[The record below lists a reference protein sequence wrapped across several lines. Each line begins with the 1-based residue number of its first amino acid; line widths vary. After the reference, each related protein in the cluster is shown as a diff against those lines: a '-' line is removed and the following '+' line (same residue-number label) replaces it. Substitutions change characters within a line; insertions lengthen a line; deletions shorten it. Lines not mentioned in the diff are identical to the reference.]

1 LRPVPGA
8 ARMYPETDLPL
19 LKISREAINNAKKN
33 TPKLKGDLEEELK
46 GKGLNQEMIKSLFKQ
61 NKLDDFKELLEIVDN
76 PQLIGKIL
84 LLFPKEI
91 ASHEKSP
98 FSKINKI
105 LNKDILI
112 FVLEALKN
120 KTISES
126 QIKDVLERIV
136 RGEKLEDSI
145 LFEKEDSSV
154 VEEKIMKIIKDK
166 PGLSE
171 KAYMGLVMKEFKGK
185 IEGKTVREIIG
196 KYLK

>member
-1 LRPVPGA
+1 VPGA

-19 LKISREAINNAKKN
+19 LKISREVINNAKKN
-33 TPKLKGDLEEELK
+33 IPKLKGDLEEELK
-46 GKGLNQEMIKSLFKQ
+46 GKGLNKEMIKSLFKQ
-61 NKLDDFKELLEIVDN
+61 NKLDDFKEFLEIVDN
-76 PQLIGKIL
+76 PPLIGKII

-91 ASHEKSP
+91 ASHEKIA

-112 FVLEALKN
+112 FVLEALEN
-120 KTISES
+120 KKISEA
-126 QIKDVLERIV
+126 QVKNVLVRIV

-145 LFEKEDSSV
+145 LFEKEDTSFI
-154 VEEKIMKIIKDK
+154 EEKIMKIIKNK

-185 IEGKTVREIIG
+185 VNGKTAREVIE